1 MFMWLTWMREIL
13 GLRAMWQSRGWRMLE
28 SLSCIKQSQEG
39 SRHHAVPPLAL
50 PSCSVATVDSRQ
62 NKAKLGRYVETEE

>member
-1 MFMWLTWMREIL
+1 
-13 GLRAMWQSRGWRMLE
+13 MLE